1 VRILA
6 TSREGLAVPGERV
19 WPLRSLPVPESA
31 PSAEAALAAASVQL
45 FVDRAQAARS
55 GFVLDAGNTE
65 AVAEICRR
73 LDGIPLAIELA
84 AARVVAMNPGE
95 IAALLDERFRLLTG
109 GRRSGV
115 ERHQTLR
122 AAVDWSYSLLSD
134 VERTVFDRLGV
145 FAGSFD
151 VAAATHVVTG
161 DGVEVWD
168 ARDAIG
174 SLVAKSMVTAEDAAG
189 GATRYQLLETMRQYA
204 LDRIDERG
212 EADTWRRRH
221 AAHYAARAEEAGLAM
236 KSADELAARLRV
248 ADDLDN
254 TRAAVMWS
262 LDSADDVDHELA
274 FRIVA
279 GFAGEANRSA
289 SSFGV
294 GSWAERALPAAERS
308 TNRAL
313 RADVLAA
320 AGWSV
325 LNSGDLERAR
335 SLALESLAGGLSP
348 EMSAPSLPYT
358 LLGYVEIVLGNLD
371 AAVECTAE
379 GCAAVAA
386 LPGDHRFEQAMMS
399 MSHAAFLA
407 FTAERARAETAI
419 AAVLVIAHALG
430 NPSLLAN
437 ALTIQ
442 VVAIWVRDPPRAE
455 PLLDQAI
462 ELVRTG
468 GGGSMFGIMLAIR
481 AQLRLHAGDLTSAR
495 AALREAVARTGDV
508 GDLPQLVTVFEYSI
522 PVLVVAGAA
531 GAAAVLGGFALD
543 GPFAPLG
550 NMPADVWPH
559 RDGAL
564 DQARAELGDA
574 RFAAER
580 GRGAAMSVDDAV
592 TFALDALGALD
603 ALRE

>member
-1 VRILA
+1 
-6 TSREGLAVPGERV
+6 
-19 WPLRSLPVPESA
+19 
-31 PSAEAALAAASVQL
+31 
-45 FVDRAQAARS
+45 
-55 GFVLDAGNTE
+55 
-65 AVAEICRR
+65 
-73 LDGIPLAIELA
+73 
-84 AARVVAMNPGE
+84 
-95 IAALLDERFRLLTG
+95 
-109 GRRSGV
+109 
-115 ERHQTLR
+115 
-122 AAVDWSYSLLSD
+122 
-134 VERTVFDRLGV
+134 
-145 FAGSFD
+145 
-151 VAAATHVVTG
+151 
-161 DGVEVWD
+161 
-168 ARDAIG
+168 
-174 SLVAKSMVTAEDAAG
+174 MVTAEDASG

-221 AAHYAARAEEAGLAM
+221 AAHYAALAEQAGLGM
-236 KSADELAARLRV
+236 KGADELAARSRV

-262 LDSADDVDHELA
+262 LDSADDADQELA

-279 GFAGEANRSA
+279 AFAGEANRSA

-294 GSWAERALPAAERS
+294 GSWAERALPAAERA

-358 LLGYVEIVLGNLD
+358 LLGFVEIVLGNLD

-379 GCAAVAA
+379 GCASVDGAA
-386 LPGDHRFEQAMMS
+386 GRSPVRAGDDVHEPRRVPGVRRRTRGGPS
-399 MSHAAFLA
+399 RRSPRCSSWHACSGIRRCSR
-407 FTAERARAETAI
+407 TR
-419 AAVLVIAHALG
+419 
-430 NPSLLAN
+430 S
-437 ALTIQ
+437 TIQ
-442 VVAIWVRDPPRAE
+442 VVATSVEDPARAE

-481 AQLRLHAGDLTSAR
+481 AQLRLHAGDLAGAR

-522 PVLVVAGAA
+522 PGLVASGAP

-550 NMPADVWPH
+550 TCRPTCGPH

-564 DQARAELGDA
+564 DQARAELGEERALPRSGAGA
-574 RFAAER
+574 RR
-580 GRGAAMSVDDAV
+580 
-592 TFALDALGALD
+592 
-603 ALRE
+603 

>member
-1 VRILA
+1 
-6 TSREGLAVPGERV
+6 
-19 WPLRSLPVPESA
+19 
-31 PSAEAALAAASVQL
+31 
-45 FVDRAQAARS
+45 
-55 GFVLDAGNTE
+55 
-65 AVAEICRR
+65 
-73 LDGIPLAIELA
+73 
-84 AARVVAMNPGE
+84 
-95 IAALLDERFRLLTG
+95 
-109 GRRSGV
+109 
-115 ERHQTLR
+115 
-122 AAVDWSYSLLSD
+122 
-134 VERTVFDRLGV
+134 
-145 FAGSFD
+145 
-151 VAAATHVVTG
+151 
-161 DGVEVWD
+161 
-168 ARDAIG
+168 
-174 SLVAKSMVTAEDAAG
+174 
-189 GATRYQLLETMRQYA
+189 
-204 LDRIDERG
+204 
-212 EADTWRRRH
+212 
-221 AAHYAARAEEAGLAM
+221 M
-236 KSADELAARLRV
+236 KGADELAARLRV

-254 TRAAVMWS
+254 IRAAVTWS

-279 GFAGEANRSA
+279 GFAGEANRARRPSA
-289 SSFGV
+289 SVRGLSV
-294 GSWAERALPAAERS
+294 RCPRPSVRPTA
-308 TNRAL
+308 AL

-399 MSHAAFLA
+399 VSHAAFLA

-419 AAVLVIAHALG
+419 AEVLVMARALG

-442 VVAIWVRDPPRAE
+442 VVAIWVEDPPRAE

-481 AQLRLHAGDLTSAR
+481 AQLRVHAGDLTGAR

-522 PVLVVAGAA
+522 PVLVVSGAA

-564 DQARAELGDA
+564 DQAW
-574 RFAAER
+574 
-580 GRGAAMSVDDAV
+580 RGARW
-592 TFALDALGALD
+592 TRALPRSGAG
-603 ALRE
+603 ARR